1 MKTILIT
8 GFEPFGGETVN
19 PSWEAIKP
27 LQGCQIAGASVEI
40 CRLPCVFDNSLEH
53 LYAAIERVKPDVVIA
68 TGEAGGRSAISVE
81 RVAINVND
89 APILDNAGKQPID
102 TPIIAGGSAAY
113 FSALPIKTIVN
124 ELKRVNIPAIV
135 SDTAGTFVCNH
146 VMYGLLHYLNQH
158 YPAIRGGFVHVPYLP
173 EQAAK
178 YPGSPSMPVEM
189 MTAALKIAIES
200 TSKNDKDIPVT
211 GGKIN

>member
-1 MKTILIT
+1 
-8 GFEPFGGETVN
+8 
-19 PSWEAIKP
+19 
-27 LQGCQIAGASVEI
+27 
-40 CRLPCVFDNSLEH
+40 
-53 LYAAIERVKPDVVIA
+53 
-68 TGEAGGRSAISVE
+68 
-81 RVAINVND
+81 
-89 APILDNAGKQPID
+89 
-102 TPIIAGGSAAY
+102 
-113 FSALPIKTIVN
+113 
-124 ELKRVNIPAIV
+124 
-135 SDTAGTFVCNH
+135 
-146 VMYGLLHYLNQH
+146 MYGLLHYLNQH